1 MVDLPS
7 EDHLRIEL
15 QLMMEEEDCTPEPFL
30 ERARQLRALAAADD
44 IPIEARQLLIDYAA
58 RHESVANGPPDAPT
72 EAELDAELNQMIR
85 TRESP
90 ERLRARAREITAQTL
105 SGTMTGAEIRLC
117 LHYAQRFSDAADRF
131 AVTD

>member
-1 MVDLPS
+1 MV
-7 EDHLRIEL
+7 
-15 QLMMEEEDCTPEPFL
+15 EEDACRPESFL
-30 ERARQLRALAAADD
+30 ERARQLRGLAAADD
-44 IPIEARQLLIDYAA
+44 IPIEAQQLLIDYAA
-58 RHESVANGPPDAPT
+58 RHESVANGSPDAPT

-117 LHYAQRFSDAADRF
+117 LDYAQRFSNAADRF